1 MFLGEF
7 QHSLDAK
14 GRIILPAKFRDALAD
29 GLVVTKGMEKC
40 LFIFSRSEWP
50 QLQTKVQS
58 LPLAKRDARKFS
70 RFFFGGATEEEL
82 DKQGRVL
89 IPEHLRQYAEL
100 DRDVVI
106 VGVSN
111 RLEIWDKSNW
121 IKYVEEAES
130 SYVEIAEELTDLG
143 L

>member
-14 GRIILPAKFRDALAD
+14 GRIILPVKFRDALAD

-50 QLQTKVQS
+50 HLQDKVQS
-58 LPLAKRDARKFS
+58 LPLAKRDARQFS

-100 DRDVVI
+100 NRDVVI

-111 RLEIWDKSNW
+111 RLEVWNKENW
-121 IKYVEEAES
+121 EAYVKEAES

>member
-1 MFLGEF
+1 
-7 QHSLDAK
+7 
-14 GRIILPAKFRDALAD
+14 
-29 GLVVTKGMEKC
+29 MEKC
-40 LFIFSRSEWP
+40 LFVFSRSEWP
-50 QLQTKVQS
+50 HLQGKVQA
-58 LPLAKRDARKFS
+58 LPFAKKDARQFS

-111 RLEIWDKSNW
+111 RLEVWDKEKW
-121 IKYVEEAES
+121 ETYVKEAES
-130 SYVEIAEELTDLG
+130 SYVDTAEELTDLG

>member
-14 GRIILPAKFRDALAD
+14 GRVTLPAKFREALAD
-29 GLVVTKGMEKC
+29 GLVITKGMEKC
-40 LFIFSRSEWP
+40 LFVFSRSEWP
-50 QLQTKVQS
+50 SLQDKVQS
-58 LPLAKRDARKFS
+58 LSLGTKDARQFS
-70 RFFFGGATEEEL
+70 RIFFGGATEEEL

-89 IPEHLRQYAEL
+89 VPEHLRQYAEL
-100 DRDVVI
+100 DKDAII

-111 RLEIWDKSNW
+111 RLEVWNKENWDA
-121 IKYVEEAES
+121 YVREAES

>member
-1 MFLGEF
+1 LFLGEF
-7 QHSLDAK
+7 QHSVDAK

-50 QLQTKVQS
+50 QLQAKVQS

-70 RFFFGGATEEEL
+70 RFFFGGADEEDL

-89 IPEHLRQYAEL
+89 IPEHLRKYAEL

-111 RLEIWDKSNW
+111 RLEIWDKNNW
-121 IKYVEEAES
+121 DEYVEEAES